1 MLKMINIFCLKMV
14 NVMVKKVKGLEKIS
28 VVRLCVESLVGIL

>member
-1 MLKMINIFCLKMV
+1 MINIFCLKMV
-14 NVMVKKVKGLEKIS
+14 NVMVKKVKGWEKIS